1 MIKSE
6 TLITTDGNGLTGQ
19 FLANTDRTNQRIR
32 KRPKTDITGYR
43 REDSYRFP
51 NQALARVPFTYSSS
65 PSENLEQANCKQKK
79 YQAIRPPNARM
90 NSINEILK
98 LSFKL
103 INTKDNLMS
112 QC

>member
-6 TLITTDGNGLTGQ
+6 TLITTDRNGLTGQ
-19 FLANTDRTNQRIR
+19 FLAKTDRTNQRIR

-43 REDSYRFP
+43 REDSYLFP

-65 PSENLEQANCKQKK
+65 PSENLEQANCNQKK
-79 YQAIRPPNARM
+79 DQATRPPNALM

-103 INTKDNLMS
+103 INAKDNLMS